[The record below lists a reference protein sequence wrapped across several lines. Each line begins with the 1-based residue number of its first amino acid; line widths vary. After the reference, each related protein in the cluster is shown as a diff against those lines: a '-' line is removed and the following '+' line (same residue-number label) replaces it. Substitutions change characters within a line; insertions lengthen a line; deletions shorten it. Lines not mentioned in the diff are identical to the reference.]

1 MITVDITVNDEGK
14 VTDVVMDGH
23 ANHGEYGHDIVC
35 AGASAVLFGSVNAIM
50 GLTSEKPDIN
60 YEDDGGYFHIRSVD
74 TNNKEAQL
82 ILQAMLVSLQTKKG
96 VSSTKN
102 GRDSESKRLGA
113 KRADGQYVSGGS
125 ILYRQRG
132 TKIYPGENVGRGGD
146 DTLFAKIDGV
156 VKFERK
162 GRDKKQ
168 VSVYAVAE

>member
-60 YEDDGGYFHIRSVD
+60 YEDDGGYFQIRSVD

-82 ILQAMLVSLQTKKG
+82 ILQAMLVSLQTIEEEY
-96 VSSTKN
+96 N
-102 GRDSESKRLGA
+102 
-113 KRADGQYVSGGS
+113 
-125 ILYRQRG
+125 
-132 TKIYPGENVGRGGD
+132 ENIK
-146 DTLFAKIDGV
+146 LNYK
-156 VKFERK
+156 
-162 GRDKKQ
+162 
-168 VSVYAVAE
+168 